1 MSLKVI
7 TFYNTENPHPAPHL
21 IKNGS
26 LLSKPSPIR
35 LEGLTKPRGKR
46 WDHLELLE
54 RIDTSGSISAAAT
67 AMGMSYK
74 AAWQAVEAIN
84 NLSREPLLVRQ
95 PGGSTGGG
103 TCLTEYGRRMVATYR
118 RLEQEWAAVPA
129 AIGRSLNDFDQ
140 YYRMTRRFDMQTSAR
155 NQFLGTVKV
164 VTRGAVNAEVILDI
178 GNDTE
183 LAAIIT
189 NDSADHLGLEAGSEA
204 YALIKAQWIILTTE
218 TNFRS
223 SARNS
228 LSGTVVR
235 CQEGAVNAEV
245 VIELPGGKTVA
256 AIITN
261 ESVKVL
267 GLKEGLRATALI
279 KASHIILA
287 VAS

>member
-1 MSLKVI
+1 MSK
-7 TFYNTENPHPAPHL
+7 T
-21 IKNGS
+21 S
-26 LLSKPSPIR
+26 SPIK
-35 LEGLTKPRGKR
+35 LEGLSKARGKR

-54 RIDTSGSISAAAT
+54 RIDASGSISAAAT

-74 AAWQAVEAIN
+74 AAWQAVESVN
-84 NLSREPLLVRQ
+84 NLSHEPLVVRQ

-103 TCLTEYGRRMVATYR
+103 TCLTEYGRRVVATYR

-129 AIGRSLNDFDQ
+129 AIGRTMDDFDQ
-140 YYRMTRRFDMQTSAR
+140 YYQMSRRFDMQTSAR
-155 NQFLGTVKV
+155 NQFLGAVTKV
-164 VTRGAVNAEVILDI
+164 TKGAVNAEVILDI
-178 GNDTE
+178 GNGAQ

-189 NDSADHLGLEAGSEA
+189 NDSADHLGLEIGSEA
-204 YALIKAQWIILTTE
+204 YALIKAQWIILTVE
-218 TNFRS
+218 QNFKT

-228 LSGTVVR
+228 LTGTVVR

-261 ESVKVL
+261 ESVKTL
-267 GLKEGLRATALI
+267 NLKEGVRATALI

-287 VAS
+287 VPA

>member
-1 MSLKVI
+1 MKKP
-7 TFYNTENPHPAPHL
+7 EPP
-21 IKNGS
+21 IK
-26 LLSKPSPIR
+26 
-35 LEGLTKPRGKR
+35 LEGLSKPRGKR

-54 RIDTSGSISAAAT
+54 RIDVSGSISAAAT

-84 NLSREPLLVRQ
+84 NLSREPLVVRQ

-103 TCLTEYGRRMVATYR
+103 TCLTEYGRRVVATYR
-118 RLEQEWAAVPA
+118 RLEQEWASVPSSV
-129 AIGRSLNDFDQ
+129 GRMMDDFDQ
-140 YYRMTRRFDMQTSAR
+140 YYRMSRKFDMQTSAR
-155 NQFLGTVKV
+155 NQFLGTVKTV
-164 VTRGAVNAEVILDI
+164 QHGAVNAEVILDI
-178 GNDTE
+178 GNGSE

-189 NDSADHLGLEAGSEA
+189 NDSAEHLALEPGSEV
-204 YALIKAQWIILTTE
+204 YALIKAQWIILAVDQHIKT
-218 TNFRS
+218 
-223 SARNS
+223 SARNC

-261 ESVKVL
+261 ESVKTL
-267 GLKEGLRATALI
+267 SLKEGMRASALI

-287 VAS
+287 VPA

>member
-1 MSLKVI
+1 MSK
-7 TFYNTENPHPAPHL
+7 
-21 IKNGS
+21 S
-26 LLSKPSPIR
+26 DSPIK
-35 LEGLTKPRGKR
+35 LEGLSKARGKR

-54 RIDTSGSISAAAT
+54 RIDASGSISSAAT

-84 NLSREPLLVRQ
+84 NLSHEAVLIRQ

-129 AIGRSLNDFDQ
+129 ALGRTMDDFDQ
-140 YYRMTRRFDMQTSAR
+140 YYTMSRRFDMQTSAR
-155 NQFLGTVKV
+155 NQFLGTVTAVKM
-164 VTRGAVNAEVILDI
+164 GAVNAEIILDI
-178 GNDTE
+178 GRGEE

-189 NDSADHLGLEAGSEA
+189 NDSAEHLALEVGSEA
-204 YALIKAQWIILTTE
+204 YALVKAQWIILAVGDDIKT
-218 TNFRS
+218 
-223 SARNS
+223 SARNR
-228 LSGTVVR
+228 LTGTVVR

-256 AIITN
+256 SIITN

-267 GLKEGLRATALI
+267 GLKEGVRASALI

>member
-1 MSLKVI
+1 
-7 TFYNTENPHPAPHL
+7 
-21 IKNGS
+21 
-26 LLSKPSPIR
+26 LSKPSPIK
-35 LEGLTKPRGKR
+35 LEGLSKARGKR

-54 RIDTSGSISAAAT
+54 RIDAAGSISAAAA

-95 PGGSTGGG
+95 TGGSTGGG

-129 AIGRSLNDFDQ
+129 AIGRSLDDFDQ

-155 NQFLGTVKV
+155 NQFLGTVKALSM
-164 VTRGAVNAEVILDI
+164 GAVNAEVILDI
-178 GNDTE
+178 GNGVQ

-189 NDSADHLGLEAGSEA
+189 NDSAEHLGLEVGSEA
-204 YALIKAQWIILTTE
+204 YALVKAQWIILSTDNSIKT
-218 TNFRS
+218 
-223 SARNS
+223 SARNA

-267 GLKEGLRATALI
+267 ALKEGVPATALI

-287 VAS
+287 VPA

>member
-1 MSLKVI
+1 MSK
-7 TFYNTENPHPAPHL
+7 
-21 IKNGS
+21 S
-26 LLSKPSPIR
+26 SPIK
-35 LEGLTKPRGKR
+35 LEGLSKARGKR

-74 AAWQAVEAIN
+74 AAWQAVETIN
-84 NLSREPLLVRQ
+84 NLSHEPLVVRQ

-129 AIGRSLNDFDQ
+129 ALSQTLNDFDQ
-140 YYRMTRRFDMQTSAR
+140 YYRMSRRFDMQTSAR
-155 NQFLGTVKV
+155 NQFLGTVK
-164 VTRGAVNAEVILDI
+164 TLTKGAVNAEVILDI
-178 GNDTE
+178 GNGAE

-189 NDSADHLGLEAGSEA
+189 NDSAEHLALEVGTDA
-204 YALIKAQWIILTTE
+204 YALIKAQWIILAVDQNIKT
-218 TNFRS
+218 
-223 SARNS
+223 SARNC
-228 LSGTVVR
+228 LTGTVVR

-256 AIITN
+256 SIITN
-261 ESVKVL
+261 ESVHILELKV
-267 GLKEGLRATALI
+267 GMRASALI

-287 VAS
+287 IAS

>member
-1 MSLKVI
+1 M
-7 TFYNTENPHPAPHL
+7 N
-21 IKNGS
+21 
-26 LLSKPSPIR
+26 KPSPIK
-35 LEGLTKPRGKR
+35 LEGLSKARGKR

-54 RIDTSGSISAAAT
+54 RIDASGSISAAAS

-74 AAWQAVEAIN
+74 AAWQAVETVN
-84 NLSREPLLVRQ
+84 NLSHEPLVVRQ

-129 AIGRSLNDFDQ
+129 AISQTLNDFDQ
-140 YYRMTRRFDMQTSAR
+140 YYRMSRRFDMQTSAR
-155 NQFLGTVKV
+155 NQFLGTVKSV
-164 VTRGAVNAEVILDI
+164 IKGAVNAEIIVDI
-178 GNDTE
+178 GNDVE

-189 NDSADHLGLEAGSEA
+189 NDSAEHMALEPGSDV
-204 YALIKAQWIILTTE
+204 YALIKAQWIILTVE
-218 TNFRS
+218 SNFKT

-228 LSGTVVR
+228 LTGTVVR
-235 CQEGAVNAEV
+235 CQEGAVNAEI
-245 VIELPGGKTVA
+245 VIELAGGKTVA

-267 GLKEGLRATALI
+267 ALEEGMRATALI

-287 VAS
+287 TAS

>member
-1 MSLKVI
+1 MRCSYRMCMSFFLRGPVL
-7 TFYNTENPHPAPHL
+7 N
-21 IKNGS
+21 
-26 LLSKPSPIR
+26 KPSPIK
-35 LEGLTKPRGKR
+35 LEGLSKPRGKR

-54 RIDTSGSISAAAT
+54 RIDVSGSISAAAT

-74 AAWQAVEAIN
+74 AAWQAVETIN
-84 NLSREPLLVRQ
+84 NLSHEPLVVRQ

-129 AIGRSLNDFDQ
+129 TLSQTFADFDQ
-140 YYRMTRRFDMQTSAR
+140 YYRMSRRFDMQTSAR
-155 NQFLGTVKV
+155 NQFLGVVKTVTK
-164 VTRGAVNAEVILDI
+164 GAVNAEIILGI
-178 GNDTE
+178 GNGVE

-189 NDSADHLGLEAGSEA
+189 NDSAEHLALEAGSEA
-204 YALIKAQWIILTTE
+204 YALIKAQWIILTVE
-218 TNFRS
+218 TNFKT

-228 LSGTVVR
+228 LAGTVVR

-261 ESVKVL
+261 ESVKTL
-267 GLKEGLRATALI
+267 GLKAGMRATALI

-287 VAS
+287 TAC

>member
-1 MSLKVI
+1 MSK
-7 TFYNTENPHPAPHL
+7 T
-21 IKNGS
+21 S
-26 LLSKPSPIR
+26 SPIK
-35 LEGLTKPRGKR
+35 LEGLSKARGKR

-54 RIDTSGSISAAAT
+54 RIDASGSISAAAT

-74 AAWQAVEAIN
+74 AAWQAVESVN
-84 NLSREPLLVRQ
+84 NLSHEPLVVRQ

-103 TCLTEYGRRMVATYR
+103 TCLTEYGRRVVATYR

-129 AIGRSLNDFDQ
+129 AVGRTMDDFDQ
-140 YYRMTRRFDMQTSAR
+140 YYQMSRRFDMQTSAR
-155 NQFLGTVKV
+155 NQFLGTVNKL
-164 VTRGAVNAEVILDI
+164 TKGAVNAEVVIDI
-178 GNDTE
+178 GNGAE

-189 NDSADHLGLEAGSEA
+189 NDSVDHLALGIGSEA
-204 YALIKAQWIILTTE
+204 YALVKAQWIILTVE
-218 TNFRS
+218 QNFKT

-228 LSGTVVR
+228 LTGTVVR

-261 ESVKVL
+261 ESVKTL
-267 GLKEGLRATALI
+267 NLKEGVRATALI

-287 VAS
+287 VPM

>member
-1 MSLKVI
+1 M
-7 TFYNTENPHPAPHL
+7 
-21 IKNGS
+21 
-26 LLSKPSPIR
+26 SKPESPIK
-35 LEGLTKPRGKR
+35 LEGLSKNRGKR

-54 RIDTSGSISAAAT
+54 RIDASGSISSAAT

-74 AAWQAVEAIN
+74 AAWQAVDAIN
-84 NLSREPLLVRQ
+84 NLSHEAVVIRQ

-118 RLEQEWAAVPA
+118 RLEHEWAAVPSA
-129 AIGRSLNDFDQ
+129 LGRTMDDFDQ
-140 YYRMTRRFDMQTSAR
+140 YYTMSRRFDMQTSAR
-155 NQFLGTVKV
+155 NQFLGTVTAVKM
-164 VTRGAVNAEVILDI
+164 GAVNAEIILDI
-178 GNDTE
+178 GRGEE

-189 NDSADHLGLEAGSEA
+189 NDSAEHLALEVGSEA
-204 YALIKAQWIILTTE
+204 YALVKAQWIILTVDENMKT
-218 TNFRS
+218 
-223 SARNS
+223 SARNR
-228 LSGTVVR
+228 LTGTVVR

-256 AIITN
+256 SIITN

-267 GLKEGLRATALI
+267 GLKEGVRASALI